1 MELKHSNKKK
11 IKMWLNDLK
20 NDIFTTAN
28 ILMLYM
34 YKVFVNDNPIILT
47 SEISEDK
54 LYKTYSLKYVD
65 LAKVVRDL
73 KRGNN
78 KGVYL
83 YHKNKDK
90 LLQKFLKKFP
100 NVIAGGGKVFNDK
113 GKVLFI
119 FRNDK
124 WDLPKGRIEN
134 NETIEKGAIRE
145 VEEETGVKDLTITR
159 PLKTTYHIFKR
170 NSRYKIKIT
179 HWFEMYTSYD
189 GELKPEASEGIT
201 KAKWLGKKK
210 QAKALKNC
218 YANIRELL

>member
-1 MELKHSNKKK
+1 
-11 IKMWLNDLK
+11 
-20 NDIFTTAN
+20 
-28 ILMLYM
+28 M
-34 YKVFVNDNPIILT
+34 YKVFVNDKPIILT

-54 LYKTYSLKYVD
+54 LYKTYPLKYVD
-65 LAKVVRDL
+65 LPKVVRDL

-90 LLQKFLKKFP
+90 LLKKFLKKFP
-100 NVIAGGGKVFNDK
+100 NVIAGGGKVYNDK

-134 NETIEKGAIRE
+134 NESIEEGAIRE
-145 VEEETGVKDLTITR
+145 VEEETGVKNLSITK
-159 PLKTTYHIFKR
+159 PLQTTYHIFKR
-170 NSRYKIKIT
+170 NRRYKIKIT
-179 HWFEMYTSYD
+179 YWFEMQTTYD

-201 KAKWLGKKK
+201 KVKWLGKKK
-210 QAKALKNC
+210 QAKALKNS

>member
-1 MELKHSNKKK
+1 
-11 IKMWLNDLK
+11 
-20 NDIFTTAN
+20 
-28 ILMLYM
+28 M
-34 YKVFVNDNPIILT
+34 YKVFVNDKPIILT
-47 SEISEDK
+47 SEISEEK
-54 LYKTYSLKYVD
+54 LYKTYPLKYVD
-65 LAKVVRDL
+65 LPKVVRDL

-100 NVIAGGGKVFNDK
+100 NVIAGGGKVYNAQ

-134 NETIEKGAIRE
+134 NESIEEGAVRE
-145 VEEETGVKDLTITR
+145 VEEETGVKGLTITK
-159 PLKTTYHIFKR
+159 PLPTTYHIFKR
-170 NSRYKIKIT
+170 NRRYKIKIT
-179 HWFEMYTSYD
+179 YWFEMYTSYD
-189 GELKPEASEGIT
+189 GELLPEASEGIT
-201 KAKWLGKKK
+201 KVKWLGKKK
-210 QAKALKNC
+210 QAKALKNS

>member
-1 MELKHSNKKK
+1 
-11 IKMWLNDLK
+11 
-20 NDIFTTAN
+20 
-28 ILMLYM
+28 M
-34 YKVFVNDNPIILT
+34 YKVFVNDKPIILT
-47 SEISEDK
+47 SEISEEK
-54 LYKTYSLKYVD
+54 LYKTYPLKYVD
-65 LAKVVRDL
+65 LPKVVRDL

-100 NVIAGGGKVFNDK
+100 NVIAGGGKVYNAQ

-134 NETIEKGAIRE
+134 NESIEEGAIRE
-145 VEEETGVKDLTITR
+145 VEEETGVKGLTITK
-159 PLKTTYHIFKR
+159 PLPTTYHIFKR
-170 NSRYKIKIT
+170 NRRYKIKIT
-179 HWFEMYTSYD
+179 YWFEMYTSYD
-189 GELKPEASEGIT
+189 GELVPEASEGIT
-201 KAKWLGKKK
+201 KVKWLGKKK
-210 QAKALKNC
+210 QAKALKNS